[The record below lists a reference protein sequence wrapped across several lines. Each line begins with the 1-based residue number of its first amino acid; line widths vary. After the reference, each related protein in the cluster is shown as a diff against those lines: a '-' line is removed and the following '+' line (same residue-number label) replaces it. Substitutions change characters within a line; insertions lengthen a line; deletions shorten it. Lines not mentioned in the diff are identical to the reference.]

1 MNNTY
6 TIKSNNLKEVLTKIE
21 TIIENLKTF
30 SNKHYSYI
38 YNTKI
43 ININNQWNAEVNIHK
58 NEKQINNKILKEIS

>member
-30 SNKHYSYI
+30 NNKHYNYI

-58 NEKQINNKILKEIS
+58 NEKQINNKIFKEIS

>member
-6 TIKSNNLKEVLTKIE
+6 TIKSNCVKEVLTKIE
-21 TIIENLKTF
+21 TIIENINTF
-30 SNKHYSYI
+30 NNKHYNYI

-58 NEKQINNKILKEIS
+58 NEKKINNKILKEIS

>member
-30 SNKHYSYI
+30 NNKHYSYI

-58 NEKQINNKILKEIS
+58 NEKQINNKIFKEIS